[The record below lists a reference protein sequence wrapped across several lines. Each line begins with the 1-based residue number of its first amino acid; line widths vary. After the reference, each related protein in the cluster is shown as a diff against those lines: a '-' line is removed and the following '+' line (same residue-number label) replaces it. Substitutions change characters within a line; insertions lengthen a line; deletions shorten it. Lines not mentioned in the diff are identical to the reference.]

1 LIKIDCNNKLLLNT
15 VKSYLS
21 QKDYIF
27 STNNEKHQILIKIIN
42 TDKIITLEINGEKI
56 ELILPVDIN
65 NLITQILKKIS
76 DTNFLLGDCKYFPYQ
91 RIISSSK
98 RKSLLSDIQNI
109 IITNLILTDV
119 GINKE
124 SLYKKIWKRDK
135 SIFINKLDTHLTNL
149 KKKLKQELDIKIN
162 FQSQNKNLKLIID

>member
-1 LIKIDCNNKLLLNT
+1 MIKIDCNNKLLLNT
-15 VKSYLS
+15 VKSYLL

-42 TDKIITLEINGEKI
+42 TDKIIILEINGDKI
-56 ELILPVDIN
+56 ELTLPVDIN
-65 NLITQILKKIS
+65 TLITQILKKIL
-76 DTNFLLGDCKYFPYQ
+76 DINFLLGDCKYFPYQ
-91 RIISSSK
+91 RIISNSK

-109 IITNLILTDV
+109 IITNLMFTDV
-119 GINKE
+119 GVNKE

-149 KKKLKQELDIKIN
+149 KKKLKQELDIQIN

>member
-1 LIKIDCNNKLLLNT
+1 MIKIDSNNKLLLNT
-15 VKSYLS
+15 VKSYLL

-42 TDKIITLEINGEKI
+42 TDKIIILEINGEKI
-56 ELILPVDIN
+56 ELTLPVDIN
-65 NLITQILKKIS
+65 TLITQILKKIL
-76 DTNFLLGDCKYFPYQ
+76 DINFLLGDCKYFPYQ
-91 RIISSSK
+91 RIISNSK

-109 IITNLILTDV
+109 IITNLMFTDV
-119 GINKE
+119 GVNKE

-149 KKKLKQELDIKIN
+149 KNYLYSDLDLSISILSKSN
-162 FQSQNKNLKLIID
+162 HTKLIID

>member
-1 LIKIDCNNKLLLNT
+1 MIKIDCNNKLLLNT
-15 VKSYLS
+15 VKSYLL

-42 TDKIITLEINGEKI
+42 TDKIIILEINGEKI
-56 ELILPVDIN
+56 ELTLPVDIN
-65 NLITQILKKIS
+65 TLITQILKKIL
-76 DTNFLLGDCKYFPYQ
+76 DINFLLGDCKYFPYQ

-109 IITNLILTDV
+109 IITNLMFTDV
-119 GINKE
+119 GVNKE

-149 KKKLKQELDIKIN
+149 KKKLKQELDIQIN

>member
-1 LIKIDCNNKLLLNT
+1 MIKIDCNNKLLLNT

-56 ELILPVDIN
+56 ELMLPVDIN
-65 NLITQILKKIS
+65 TLITQILKKIL

-119 GINKE
+119 GIDKE

-149 KKKLKQELDIKIN
+149 KNQIYNDLNFEIKFSSKSGI
-162 FQSQNKNLKLIID
+162 LKLSIN

>member
-1 LIKIDCNNKLLLNT
+1 MIKIDCNNKLLLNT
-15 VKSYLS
+15 VKSYLL

-42 TDKIITLEINGEKI
+42 TDKIIILEINGEKI
-56 ELILPVDIN
+56 ELTLPVDIN
-65 NLITQILKKIS
+65 TLITQILKKIL
-76 DTNFLLGDCKYFPYQ
+76 DINFLLGDCKYFPYQ

-109 IITNLILTDV
+109 IITNLILTDI

-149 KKKLKQELDIKIN
+149 KKTADKVMDKKNFRKLEGR
-162 FQSQNKNLKLIID
+162 

>member
-1 LIKIDCNNKLLLNT
+1 MIKIDCNNKLLLNT
-15 VKSYLS
+15 VKSYLL

-42 TDKIITLEINGEKI
+42 TDKIIILEINGDKI
-56 ELILPVDIN
+56 ELTLPVDIN
-65 NLITQILKKIS
+65 TLITQILKKIL
-76 DTNFLLGDCKYFPYQ
+76 DINFLLGDCKYFPYQ

-109 IITNLILTDV
+109 IITNLMFTDV
-119 GINKE
+119 GVNKE

-149 KKKLKQELDIKIN
+149 KKKLKQELDIQIN

>member
-1 LIKIDCNNKLLLNT
+1 M
-15 VKSYLS
+15 
-21 QKDYIF
+21 
-27 STNNEKHQILIKIIN
+27 
-42 TDKIITLEINGEKI
+42 
-56 ELILPVDIN
+56 
-65 NLITQILKKIS
+65 
-76 DTNFLLGDCKYFPYQ
+76 LGDCKYFPYQ
-91 RIISSSK
+91 RIISSPK

-119 GINKE
+119 GVNKE